1 MELVRWFVICD
12 PGKPLMQQDGGVY
25 SLYWVHR
32 QPCKTQHPGLGA
44 WRSLI
49 LQVSKEAKRH
59 ASVVKLAT

>member
-44 WRSLI
+44 MEESYRTKY
-49 LQVSKEAKRH
+49 QKKH
-59 ASVVKLAT
+59 NDTP